1 MKSTNTKK
9 LNYRVKIACFGLNS
23 VEISRS
29 NNPHRFDFD
38 LGLKRVDCVEK
49 SVCSLKVVSS
59 DLMNRFSQKR
69 SQHWSKTQ
77 STSAK

>member
-1 MKSTNTKK
+1 MNTTNTKK

-29 NNPHRFDFD
+29 NNSHRFDFD

-49 SVCSLKVVSS
+49 KVCVV
-59 DLMNRFSQKR
+59 
-69 SQHWSKTQ
+69 
-77 STSAK
+77 